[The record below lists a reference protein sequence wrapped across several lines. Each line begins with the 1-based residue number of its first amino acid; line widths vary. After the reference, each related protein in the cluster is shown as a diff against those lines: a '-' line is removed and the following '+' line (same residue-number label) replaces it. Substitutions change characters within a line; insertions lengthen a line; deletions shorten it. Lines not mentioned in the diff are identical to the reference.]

1 MRAGFGLAATGDGDG
16 GAKRTVRKGTRAG
29 ADRDPGRGPARFG
42 PAGAVGGVSGAGS
55 PGVSGR
61 CSPWEPGRRG
71 PGRLCVSVEP
81 PGLRLASVAR
91 PGLGG
96 GGVWMR
102 GSLCRMHVQAPPPPP
117 APALCSRCR
126 PAVRRRV
133 ALSPARRG
141 SQGQRSEELL
151 VFRAR
156 RRTFALQAS
165 QSGRAG
171 GRAGDRPFAPLR
183 PLLPRRRA
191 GLSPVPL
198 PRRPVWNS
206 PACLQV
212 CEVYKLHRETFY
224 LAQDFFD
231 RYMATQHDIV
241 KTLLQLVGISS
252 LFIAAKLEVRAA
264 GGRRSVP
271 DALPAFLALEAC

>member
-1 MRAGFGLAATGDGDG
+1 MLTETLAVGPRGSDRLGRSAGCPVLAH
-16 GAKRTVRKGTRAG
+16 RVSR
-29 ADRDPGRGPARFG
+29 
-42 PAGAVGGVSGAGS
+42 GAVLLGS
-55 PGVSGR
+55 PGGAAQAACV
-61 CSPWEPGRRG
+61 CPWN
-71 PGRLCVSVEP
+71 
-81 PGLRLASVAR
+81 RLASASRLWRVLASGAAEFGCGAASAGCTFR
-91 PGLGG
+91 
-96 GGVWMR
+96 
-102 GSLCRMHVQAPPPPP
+102 PPPPP